1 MNGHHH
7 HSGIGGISRHKEVG
21 RLKWV
26 LAITLIFMV
35 AEIVGG
41 VFSKSLALLAD
52 AGHMFTDV
60 AALSLSLFAMRLA
73 QRPPSKMKTFGYV
86 RLEIL
91 AALING
97 ATLLVIAGLI
107 LLEAWQRLRSPVEIN
122 GIVMLSVAVLGLG
135 VNVVGAVLLRSHAH
149 NNLNVRGAYLH
160 VLGDLLGS
168 VGAIFAGVIIVTTGW
183 TPADPIISGVIALLI
198 LFGAW
203 KLVREA
209 AEVLLEAVPT
219 HVNVVGAVL
228 LRSHAHDNLNVR
240 GAYLHVLGDLLGS
253 VGAIFAGVI
262 IVTTGWT
269 PADPIISG
277 VIALLILFGAWK
289 LVREAA
295 EVLLEAVPTHV
306 DMDVVL
312 DALRSIE
319 GLDEV
324 HDVHVW
330 TLTSGF
336 VALSAHGVI
345 DDPAQHTNILD
356 EVRTRM
362 ANYDISHV
370 TFQIEMRTVY
380 QIPSSGSEP

>member
-1 MNGHHH
+1 
-7 HSGIGGISRHKEVG
+7 
-21 RLKWV
+21 
-26 LAITLIFMV
+26 MV

-41 VFSKSLALLAD
+41 VLSKSLALLAD

-73 QRPPSKMKTFGYV
+73 QRPPSKTKTFGYV

-122 GIVMLSVAVLGLG
+122 GIIMLSVAVLGLG

-183 TPADPIISGVIALLI
+183 TPADPIISG
-198 LFGAW
+198 G
-203 KLVREA
+203 
-209 AEVLLEAVPT
+209 
-219 HVNVVGAVL
+219 
-228 LRSHAHDNLNVR
+228 
-240 GAYLHVLGDLLGS
+240 
-253 VGAIFAGVI
+253 
-262 IVTTGWT
+262 
-269 PADPIISG
+269 
-277 VIALLILFGAWK
+277 IALLILFGAWK

-362 ANYDISHV
+362 AKYDISHV